1 MAKAPAKKKDEEGDG
16 KPSAMSGIIG
26 VVVATLLAAGGGVGF
41 GLKVLPGLTGGAHP
55 PEQTKPKA
63 PDSKALAVD
72 QIRVRQLAPIIANL
86 AQPRETWVRLEA
98 SVVLETEDLKELNVL
113 IAKISEDS
121 TAYVRTLTLAHLE
134 GATALQHLKEDLSDR
149 ARIRSEGKIKEVIIT
164 GLVAE

>member
-1 MAKAPAKKKDEEGDG
+1 MAKAPAKKKDEGGDG
-16 KPSAMSGIIG
+16 KPSAMAGIIG
-26 VVVATLLAAGGGVGF
+26 VVVATLLAAGAGVGF
-41 GLKVLPGLTGGAHP
+41 GLKVLPGLAGGAHP
-55 PEQTKPKA
+55 PEQTKPKTA
-63 PDSKALAVD
+63 EKALAVE
-72 QIRVRQLAPIIANL
+72 QIRIRPLAPIVTNL

-98 SVVLETEDLKELNVL
+98 SVVLETDDFKELNVL

-121 TAYVRTLTLAHLE
+121 TAFVRTLTLAHLE

>member
-1 MAKAPAKKKDEEGDG
+1 MAKAPAKKKDEGGDG

-41 GLKVLPGLTGGAHP
+41 GLKVLPGLAGDAKP
-55 PEQTKPKA
+55 PEQAAAKTPEK
-63 PDSKALAVD
+63 SLAVD
-72 QIRVRQLAPIIANL
+72 QIRVRQLAPIITNL
-86 AQPRETWVRLEA
+86 AQPRETWIRLEA